1 MKKSL
6 IIQFVLLGVG
16 IFLLL
21 CASSCR
27 RNQQTT
33 TEVIEQEVEIIEYPV
48 SIIPNEITTNLSD
61 KHVLYPVSEDFLR
74 EFLILA
80 NRYDGAQIM
89 TQTSFP
95 SEWGV
100 VMIERLMEGK
110 ELWLLQSESRE
121 WIYLVVTSGLGTQRI
136 LDILPV
142 AVNLAVQD
150 KDILETEIW
159 TTKRDIDGSF
169 IVEKTYE
176 WIKSVPDD
184 ATQEEYAM
192 APEMYKKENYVID
205 KYSLN
210 DMGRFKFIE
219 QEQIP
224 DYQAIIFYYDK
235 ENKPENWDEY
245 IPILQSFCE
254 EKGIYF
260 DEIYSGFENVTIRDY
275 KLNDIITIDIT
286 PYLGASEAGMVMLKK
301 DENPR
306 NVSFGSEERM
316 KIEIRRYFKLLN
328 Q

>member
-1 MKKSL
+1 MKKG
-6 IIQFVLLGVG
+6 IIIPTLLLCVG
-16 IFLLL
+16 IFLIL
-21 CASSCR
+21 CLFSCK
-27 RNQQTT
+27 RNKD
-33 TEVIEQEVEIIEYPV
+33 VNIEVEPESEPVEYPV
-48 SIIPNEITTNLSD
+48 SIIPDNIATNVSD
-61 KHVLYPVSEDFLR
+61 KQVLYPVSEDFLR
-74 EFLILA
+74 DFMLLA
-80 NRYDGAQIM
+80 NRYEGTQVM

-95 SEWGV
+95 TEWGV
-100 VMIERLMEGK
+100 VMIERLLEGK
-110 ELWLLQSESRE
+110 ELWMLQSESRE

-150 KDILETEIW
+150 NDILETEIW
-159 TTKRDIDGSF
+159 TTKRDADGSF
-169 IVEKTYE
+169 LVEKTYE

-184 ATQEEYAM
+184 ATKEEFALT
-192 APEMYKKENYVID
+192 PEMYKKENYVTD
-205 KYSLN
+205 KYVLD
-210 DMGRFKFIE
+210 DMGRFQFVE

-224 DYQAIIFYYDK
+224 DYKAIIFYYDK
-235 ENKPENWDEY
+235 QNKPETWDEFM
-245 IPILQSFCE
+245 PMLQSFCE

-260 DEIYSGFENVTIRDY
+260 DEIYSGFDNVTIRDF
-275 KLNDIITIDIT
+275 KMNDITTVDIT

>member
-1 MKKSL
+1 MKKG
-6 IIQFVLLGVG
+6 IIIPTLFLCVG
-16 IFLLL
+16 IFLI
-21 CASSCR
+21 SCVFSCK
-27 RNQQTT
+27 RNKEVN
-33 TEVIEQEVEIIEYPV
+33 TEVEEEIEQVDYPI
-48 SIIPNEITTNLSD
+48 SIIPDAISTDLSD
-61 KHVLYPVSEDFLR
+61 KHVLYPVTEDFLR
-74 EFLILA
+74 EFTILA
-80 NRYDGAQIM
+80 NRYEGTQVM
-89 TQTSFP
+89 TQTPFP
-95 SEWGV
+95 AEWGV
-100 VMIERLMEGK
+100 VMIERLLEGK
-110 ELWLLQSESRE
+110 ELWMLQSESRE

-150 KDILETEIW
+150 NDILETEIW
-159 TTKRDIDGSF
+159 TTKRDAEGSF
-169 IVEKTYE
+169 IVEKNYE

-184 ATQEEYAM
+184 ATKEEFALT
-192 APEMYKKENYVID
+192 PEMFKRSNYVTD
-205 KYSLN
+205 KYVLD
-210 DMGRFKFIE
+210 DMGRFQFVE

-224 DYQAIIFYYDK
+224 DYKAIIFYYDK
-235 ENKPENWDEY
+235 QNKPETWDEFM
-245 IPILQSFCE
+245 PMLQSFCE

-275 KLNDIITIDIT
+275 KMNDITTVDIT